1 LTLDNPINDETLSF
15 PKYQAAKYWA
25 TVKGR

>member
-15 PKYQAAKYWA
+15 PKYQAAKY
-25 TVKGR
+25 